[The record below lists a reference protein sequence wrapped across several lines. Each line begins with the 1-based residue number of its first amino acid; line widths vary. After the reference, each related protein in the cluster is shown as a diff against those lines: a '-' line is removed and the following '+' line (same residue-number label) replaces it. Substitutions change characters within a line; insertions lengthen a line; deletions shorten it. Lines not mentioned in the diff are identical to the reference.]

1 MACPAAH
8 PEADP
13 LAARLRLILAGLRA
27 LVGLWGL
34 TPPVA
39 IAVYNRMGRALAR
52 IERMLVRFRA
62 GRLVAGVSR
71 PRAACPASPRAP
83 RQKAVPAPRRFG
95 WLVAAG
101 GYRAA
106 CYGSQLQHLLAE
118 PDMVALLEASPQARL
133 VLRPLCRS
141 LAIELPWTV
150 PPART
155 ERIRRPRARRP
166 KPEPFRIPLP
176 RGMISWARREGFGKP
191 C

>member
-1 MACPAAH
+1 MACSVAH

-27 LVGLWGL
+27 VLGMWGL
-34 TPPVA
+34 DGRVA
-39 IAVYNRMGRALAR
+39 IAVSH
-52 IERMLVRFRA
+52 RA
-62 GRLVAGVSR
+62 GRAFAVIERLLARVRAGLPAVVRHGRVCPVAG
-71 PRAACPASPRAP
+71 RAARRRPEL
-83 RQKAVPAPRRFG
+83 VLPRRFG
-95 WLVAAG
+95 WLVQAG
-101 GYRAA
+101 RHQAA

-118 PDMVALLEASPQARL
+118 PDMVALLEASPQARR

-155 ERIRRPRARRP
+155 ERIRRLRARRP